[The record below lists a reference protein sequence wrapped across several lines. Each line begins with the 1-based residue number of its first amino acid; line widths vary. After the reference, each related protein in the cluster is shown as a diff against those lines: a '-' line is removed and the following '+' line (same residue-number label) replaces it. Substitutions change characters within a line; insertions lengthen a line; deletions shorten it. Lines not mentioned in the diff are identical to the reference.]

1 MTDRHPVAPSTAE
14 PGSTN
19 WRAVAMVVASGVIVA
34 LQVGKGIITLP
45 ALRSDFA
52 LGLEAAGWV
61 ISIFAFLGVFGGI
74 PAGVAVNRFGDKFLC
89 MAGLPIWHWAA

>member
-1 MTDRHPVAPSTAE
+1 
-14 PGSTN
+14 
-19 WRAVAMVVASGVIVA
+19 MVVASGVIVA